1 MNKLLKHKKKNKQKL
16 MLIKLLTRT
25 IIIRGVVGGLSHKS
39 SRNNKKHRRK
49 KINTNKKEIGKLL
62 RVVDE
67 LFLPAESSATSSLQ
81 RDVIR
86 KGKKV
91 KTMLAP
97 SCLHTE
103 MLFFCCSTCWGGCH
117 VSCHRP
123 FYGWISAR
131 WDEWWEIDLLLLCFV
146 HKRVRVGERIEKG

>member
-25 IIIRGVVGGLSHKS
+25 IIIRRVVGGLSHKS
-39 SRNNKKHRRK
+39 SRNNKKNRRK

-103 MLFFCCSTCWGGCH
+103 MLFFAAPHVGVDGGVMSVVIVLSMVGSVLDGMNGGKLTCS
-117 VSCHRP
+117 S
-123 FYGWISAR
+123 SASYTN
-131 WDEWWEIDLLLLCFV
+131 E
-146 HKRVRVGERIEKG
+146 